1 LGIVEKKM
9 NRKSIILSIKGL
21 KLSKEEYSLIQ
32 NEKPWGIILFKRN
45 IKNINQVK
53 SLTSEIKKAMN
64 DSLYPILIDEEGGRV
79 SRLSNIFDT
88 KKFAQYFFGNL
99 FEKNKQIGENIY
111 EEYLYLICKILNNIG
126 ININTIP
133 VLDILK
139 NKTHKIIG
147 DRSYSKNLKT
157 IKSLGRICINVL
169 NNYKIGSVSKHIPG
183 HGCSNLDTHNN
194 RAVVY
199 DSYNELLKNDLNAF
213 KKIKSHFVMT
223 AHIVYKKIDPLNVAT
238 HSEIVIKNIIRKKL
252 TYKGLI
258 LSDDISMKA
267 LGKNLLF
274 NAKKAIQSGCNLALY
289 CGGNIKESIILLKE
303 MKKIDDF
310 TAKKTS
316 EFYKFLR

>member
-1 LGIVEKKM
+1 M
-9 NRKSIILSIKGL
+9 NRKSIILSIRGL
-21 KLSKEEYSLIQ
+21 RLSKEEYSLIQ

-45 IKNINQVK
+45 IKNINQLK

-99 FEKNKQIGENIY
+99 FEKNKRIGENIY
-111 EEYLYLICKILNNIG
+111 KEYLYLICKILNNTG

-157 IKSLGRICINVL
+157 IKSLGRICINIL
-169 NNYKIGSVSKHIPG
+169 NNHKIGSVSKHIPG

-199 DSYNELLKNDLNAF
+199 DSYNNLLK
-213 KKIKSHFVMT
+213 
-223 AHIVYKKIDPLNVAT
+223 
-238 HSEIVIKNIIRKKL
+238 
-252 TYKGLI
+252 
-258 LSDDISMKA
+258 
-267 LGKNLLF
+267 LF
-274 NAKKAIQSGCNLALY
+274 L
-289 CGGNIKESIILLKE
+289 E
-303 MKKIDDF
+303 
-310 TAKKTS
+310 
-316 EFYKFLR
+316 

>member
-1 LGIVEKKM
+1 M
-9 NRKSIILSIKGL
+9 
-21 KLSKEEYSLIQ
+21 
-32 NEKPWGIILFKRN
+32 
-45 IKNINQVK
+45 
-53 SLTSEIKKAMN
+53 
-64 DSLYPILIDEEGGRV
+64 
-79 SRLSNIFDT
+79 
-88 KKFAQYFFGNL
+88 
-99 FEKNKQIGENIY
+99 
-111 EEYLYLICKILNNIG
+111 YLICKILNNAG

-133 VLDILK
+133 VLDVLK

-199 DSYNELLKNDLNAF
+199 DSYNNLLKNDFNVF
-213 KKIKSHFVMT
+213 KKNKSPFVMT

-238 HSEIVIKNIIRKKL
+238 HSKIVIKNIIRKKL

-267 LGKNLLF
+267 LNKNLLF

-289 CGGNIKESIILLKE
+289 CGGDIKESRILLKG

>member
-1 LGIVEKKM
+1 M

-45 IKNINQVK
+45 IKNINQLK
-53 SLTSEIKKAMN
+53 SLTSEIKKPMN

-99 FEKNKQIGENIY
+99 FEKNKQIGENNY
-111 EEYLYLICKILNNIG
+111 KEYLYLICKILNNTG

-157 IKSLGRICINVL
+157 IKSLGRICMNVL

-194 RAVVY
+194 RVVVY
-199 DSYNELLKNDLNAF
+199 DSYNDLLKNDFNAF

-267 LGKNLLF
+267 LSKNLLF

-289 CGGNIKESIILLKE
+289 CDGDIKESRILLKE

>member
-1 LGIVEKKM
+1 M

-21 KLSKEEYSLIQ
+21 RLSKEECSLIQ

-45 IKNINQVK
+45 IKNINQLK

>member
-1 LGIVEKKM
+1 M

-45 IKNINQVK
+45 IKNINQLK

>member
-1 LGIVEKKM
+1 MEIIEKKM

>member
-1 LGIVEKKM
+1 MFL
-9 NRKSIILSIKGL
+9 
-21 KLSKEEYSLIQ
+21 
-32 NEKPWGIILFKRN
+32 
-45 IKNINQVK
+45 
-53 SLTSEIKKAMN
+53 
-64 DSLYPILIDEEGGRV
+64 
-79 SRLSNIFDT
+79 
-88 KKFAQYFFGNL
+88 
-99 FEKNKQIGENIY
+99 
-111 EEYLYLICKILNNIG
+111 
-126 ININTIP
+126 
-133 VLDILK
+133 
-139 NKTHKIIG
+139 
-147 DRSYSKNLKT
+147 
-157 IKSLGRICINVL
+157 NVL

-199 DSYNELLKNDLNAF
+199 DTYNDLLKNDFNAF

-267 LGKNLLF
+267 LSKNLLF

-289 CGGNIKESIILLKE
+289 CDGDIKESRILLKE

-310 TAKKTS
+310 TVKKTS

>member
-1 LGIVEKKM
+1 M

-21 KLSKEEYSLIQ
+21 RLSKEEYSLIK

-45 IKNINQVK
+45 IKNINQLK
-53 SLTSEIKKAMN
+53 SLTTEIKKAMN

-99 FEKNKQIGENIY
+99 FEKNKRIGENIY
-111 EEYLYLICKILNNIG
+111 EEYLYLICKILNNTG

-157 IKSLGRICINVL
+157 IKSLGRICTNVL
-169 NNYKIGSVSKHIPG
+169 NNCKIGSVSKHIPG

-199 DSYNELLKNDLNAF
+199 DSYNDLLKNDFNAF

-258 LSDDISMKA
+258 FSDDISMKA
-267 LGKNLLF
+267 LSKNLLH

-289 CGGNIKESIILLKE
+289 CGGDIKESRILLKE